1 MNVCVYY
8 HMGMGS
14 RGKLLLIIIYYIC
27 INSYKLLYCQTKLEV
42 VLSAKVPSKVQ
53 ETGAYY
59 IDLFLL
65 CVFWDTLFPI
75 DSIKSNQST
84 SILGL
89 TWSSLSVHYVALFM
103 SSHRE
108 ELISLAGFGGL
119 YTKPITTDCDIL

>member
-65 CVFWDTLFPI
+65 CVF
-75 DSIKSNQST
+75 
-84 SILGL
+84 
-89 TWSSLSVHYVALFM
+89 
-103 SSHRE
+103 
-108 ELISLAGFGGL
+108 
-119 YTKPITTDCDIL
+119 